1 MISPGTQPEIK
12 VKDKIVIY
20 FLASTNALDVE
31 ACKTVHNHL
40 SQFIRNSKPP
50 IEIYSDY
57 SIDAGVETEKYKET
71 LYSAD
76 LVIAFGSSDFIA
88 DDTINNRIEKVIL
101 RYNKRETRLLAIIV
115 RNFLWKEPF
124 FGQLPIL
131 PKEKIPLY
139 DQKTWSVD
147 DAFATVA
154 EAIKDV
160 ITRHYKIE
168 QSTIEIRPLDEE
180 YIFHS

>member
-1 MISPGTQPEIK
+1 MPASSMQPEIK

-20 FLASTNALDVE
+20 FLASSNPLDVE

-57 SIDAGVETEKYKET
+57 SINAGDETEKYKEM
-71 LYSAD
+71 LYAAD

-88 DDTINNRIEKVIL
+88 DDAINNRIEKVIL
-101 RYNKRETRLLAIIV
+101 RYNNRETRLLAIIV

-139 DQKTWSVD
+139 DQKSWSID

-154 EAIKDV
+154 EAIEDV

-168 QSTIEIRPLDEE
+168 QSTIEIRPPDDD
-180 YIFHS
+180 

>member
-1 MISPGTQPEIK
+1 MPTSSTQPETK

-20 FLASTNALDVE
+20 FLSSSNPLDVE

-40 SQFIRNSKPP
+40 SQFIRNAKPP

-57 SIDAGVETEKYKET
+57 SIVAGDETEKYKEM
-71 LYSAD
+71 LYAAD

-88 DDTINNRIEKVIL
+88 DNTINNRIEKVIL
-101 RYNKRETRLLAIIV
+101 RYNNRETRLLAIIV

-131 PKEKIPLY
+131 PKERIPLY
-139 DQKTWSVD
+139 DQKTWSID
-147 DAFATVA
+147 DAFASVA

-160 ITRHYKIE
+160 ITRHYNVE
-168 QSTIEIRPLDEE
+168 QSTIEVKPWDD
-180 YIFHS
+180 

>member
-1 MISPGTQPEIK
+1 MPTSSMQPETK

-20 FLASTNALDVE
+20 FLASSNPLDIE

-40 SQFIRNSKPP
+40 SQFIRSSKPP

-57 SIDAGVETEKYKET
+57 SIDAGDETEKYKEM
-71 LYSAD
+71 LYAAD

-101 RYNKRETRLLAIIV
+101 RYNNRETRLLAIIV

-131 PKEKIPLY
+131 PKERIPLY
-139 DQKTWSVD
+139 DQKTWSID
-147 DAFATVA
+147 DAFASVA

-160 ITRHYKIE
+160 ITRHYNIE
-168 QSTIEIRPLDEE
+168 QSTIEIKPWDDD
-180 YIFHS
+180 